1 MSDQLPLGLNGIEQK
16 EKIGKLKSKGYYS
29 DLDNTDTTRSII
41 ESWNNPFD
49 LLADTPSSG
58 EIILREPQKGAIHAA
73 IAHWITTNEPA
84 NIVMPTGTGK
94 TETMLSLLLI
104 DKCEK
109 LLVIVPT
116 DPLRTQTFDKFLE
129 LGIIPK
135 VKGFNKNIKYPIV
148 SRIDHIPTRKED
160 IDKIFDRSNVIIAIP
175 TSLGQCDDKLLEY
188 MVDKCSHLFI
198 DEAHHAPAGKWLRI
212 KELFQKKDKK
222 VLQFTATPFRNDNM
236 PIGGKTIFNYSLKSA
251 FQSGYFK
258 KIHFHEVVEWDES
271 KSDEAIAKRAI
282 EILEKDISSPNN
294 YDHILLARTETIP
307 KAEELIKIYQKLGNK
322 HNPQLIHSNMTKA
335 EKKDAL
341 DSIKNRTSRIVVC
354 VDMFGEGFDL
364 PNLKVAA
371 LHDIHQSLP
380 ITLQFIG
387 RFTRSSSSTK
397 IGDAH
402 VIANIALAKVKPSL
416 EQLYSQDPDWNDIL
430 QYKSDAKI
438 KKQIGL
444 EEFIES
450 FKKGEKEDISLQ
462 NLRPKMSTVVYKMED
477 GKSWNPD
484 IEKHFTGDKKKNI
497 IKTAVSQK
505 EKVLVIVEGKRQYIE
520 WGRFKDIDNLIWD
533 LYLVYWDETQNLLY
547 INSSNNGSLHEGLA
561 KVVGGEK
568 VVLIKGDK
576 IFRSLHGLNRTIFQN
591 VGLNSARGQAIRY
604 TMYTGIDVEQG
615 LSDAQK
621 SNKFKSNLFGIGFE
635 NGDKASIGCSYKGRV
650 WSRKNGTI
658 SDFVEWCKQVGTK
671 LLDNKINTDDIFKH
685 ALKRELINAI
695 PEMQPLT
702 IEWDQVIYDL
712 LWDHNIE
719 LEVDSEKF
727 NIDDVNIDII
737 PNESKAFIEF
747 KITLD
752 SKETVYQLKIIPQDE
767 DSTFVIE
774 KKRGKDVSIF
784 SENGNTSLIDYWRE
798 RPPVIRFT
806 DGSFLEGNI
815 LARVREEAIAYDK
828 TKIID
833 WDWNSLGTNIRKE
846 SQGKEKSKDSIQY
859 KVIESLQKEDY
870 DIIFDDDG
878 AGEIADILAIKAI
891 DEKIIVKL
899 FHCKYSS
906 EDSAGSRI
914 KDLYEVCGQAQ
925 KSIQWKSLGYKI
937 FEHIIRRANNT
948 TVNGFILGD
957 FSKALELRNKSRSAY
972 AIDLQINI
980 VQPGVSKSKI
990 TDDMLQLLGATETY
1004 LKETYQIPLNIIS
1017 NI

>member
-1 MSDQLPLGLNGIEQK
+1 MSDQLPLEINGIEQK
-16 EKIGKLKSKGYYS
+16 EKIGKIKSKDYYS
-29 DLDNTDTTRSII
+29 DPKSSLARII
-41 ESWNNPFD
+41 DSWDNPFD
-49 LLADTPSSG
+49 LLATHSSQ
-58 EIILREPQKGAIHAA
+58 EQLILREPQRGAIHATL
-73 IAHWITTNEPA
+73 AHWITSNAPA

-116 DPLRTQTFDKFLE
+116 DPLRTQTFDKFLY
-129 LGIIPK
+129 LGILSK
-135 VKGFNKNIKYPIV
+135 LKGFSKNIKYPII
-148 SRIDHIPTRKED
+148 SRIDHIPTSKEE
-160 IDKIFDRSNVIIAIP
+160 IDKIVDSSNVIIAIP
-175 TSLGQCDDKLLEY
+175 TSLGQCEDKLLEY
-188 MVDKCSHLFI
+188 LVDKCSHLFI
-198 DEAHHAPAGKWLRI
+198 DEAHHVPAGKWTRI

-222 VLQFTATPFRNDNM
+222 ILQFTATPFRNDNV

-251 FQSGYFK
+251 FQAGYFK

-282 EILEKDISSPNN
+282 EILEKDVLVPNN
-294 YDHILLARTETIP
+294 FDHILLARTDTIP
-307 KAEELIKIYQKLGNK
+307 KAEELIKVYKSLGSK
-322 HNPQLIHSNMTKA
+322 YNPQIIHSNMTRT
-335 EKKDAL
+335 EKKNAL
-341 DSIKNRTSRIVVC
+341 DAIKNRTSRIVVC

-402 VIANIALAKVKPSL
+402 VIANIALAKVKPTL

-438 KKQIGL
+438 RKQIGL

-497 IKTAVSQK
+497 IKSAVSQK
-505 EKVLVIVEGKRQYIE
+505 EKVLVVVEGKRQYID

-533 LYLVYWDETQNLLY
+533 LYLVYWDEKQNLLF

-561 KVVGGEK
+561 KVVGGDK
-568 VVLIKGDK
+568 AVLIKGDN

-604 TMYTGIDVEQG
+604 TMYAGIDVEQG

-621 SNKFKSNLFGIGFE
+621 GTKFKSNLFGIGYK
-635 NGDKASIGCSYKGRV
+635 NGDKASMGCSYKGRI

-658 SDFVEWCKQVGTK
+658 SDFVEWCKQVGEK
-671 LLDNKINTDDIFKH
+671 LLNSKINTDDIFKN
-685 ALKRELINAI
+685 ALKRELVKAI
-695 PEMQPLT
+695 PDLQVLT
-702 IEWDQVIYDL
+702 IEWDDTIYDIL
-712 LWDHNIE
+712 CDHNIE
-719 LEVDSEKF
+719 LEVDGTKF
-727 NIDDVNIDII
+727 NIDDIDFEII
-737 PNESKAFIEF
+737 SSDTKEFIEF
-747 KITLD
+747 KIASD
-752 SKETVYQLKIIPQDE
+752 KIETIYRLKIIPQDE
-767 DSTFVIE
+767 DSTFIIE
-774 KKRGKDVSIF
+774 KKSGSTFSIF
-784 SENGNTSLIDYWRE
+784 SENGNIPLTEYWRE
-798 RPPVIRFT
+798 NPPFILFA

-815 LARVREEAIAYDK
+815 LARVREQAPAFDK

-833 WDWNSLGTNIRKE
+833 WDWKSLGTNIRKE
-846 SQGKEKSKDSIQY
+846 SQGKEKLKDSIQY
-859 KVIESLQKEDY
+859 TVIESLENEDY

-906 EDSAGSRI
+906 EDIAGSRI

-925 KSIQWKSLGYKI
+925 KSIQWKSLRDKI
-937 FEHIIRRANNT
+937 FEHLIRRANNT
-948 TVNGFILGD
+948 TVNGFIVGD
-957 FSKALELRNKSRSAY
+957 LRKTLELKNKSKSAY
-972 AIDLQINI
+972 AIDLEVNI

-1004 LKETYQIPLNIIS
+1004 LKETYQIPLIFIS

>member
-1 MSDQLPLGLNGIEQK
+1 MNDQLPLGLNGVEQK
-16 EKIGKLKSKGYYS
+16 EKIGKIKSKSYYS
-29 DLDNTDTTRSII
+29 DLDNIETTKKIV
-41 ESWNNPFD
+41 ESWDNPFD
-49 LLADTPSSG
+49 LLANTPLSG
-58 EIILREPQKGAIHAA
+58 EIILRDPQRGAIHAV

-148 SRIDHIPTRKED
+148 SRIDHIPTGKDE
-160 IDKIFDRSNVIIAIP
+160 IDKVFDRSNVIIAIP
-175 TSLGQCDDKLLEY
+175 SSLGQCDDKLLEY
-188 MVDKCSHLFI
+188 IVDKCSHLFI
-198 DEAHHAPAGKWLRI
+198 DEAHHAPAGKWIRI

-222 VLQFTATPFRNDNM
+222 ILQFTATPFRNDNVA
-236 PIGGKTIFNYSLKSA
+236 IGGKTIFNYSLKSA
-251 FQSGYFK
+251 FQGGYFK
-258 KIHFHEVVEWDES
+258 KIHFNEVVEWDES

-282 EILEKDISSPNN
+282 EILEQDISAPNN
-294 YDHILLARTETIP
+294 FDHILLARTETIP
-307 KAEELIKIYQKLGNK
+307 KAEELIKIYKRLGNK

-335 EKKDAL
+335 EKTEAL
-341 DSIKNRTSRIVVC
+341 DAIKNRSSKIVVC

-364 PNLKVAA
+364 PNLKIAA

-438 KKQIGL
+438 RKQIGL

-477 GKSWNPD
+477 GKVWNPD
-484 IEKHFTGDKKKNI
+484 IEKYFVGDKKKNI
-497 IKTAVSQK
+497 IKSALSQK
-505 EKVLVIVEGKRQYIE
+505 EKVLVVVEGKRQYID

-533 LYLVYWDETQNLLY
+533 LYLMYWDETQNLLY

-561 KVVGGEK
+561 KLVGGEK
-568 VVLIKGDK
+568 VMLIKGDN

-604 TMYTGIDVEQG
+604 TMYAGIDVEQG

-621 SNKFKSNLFGIGFE
+621 GTKFKSNLFGIGYE
-635 NGDKASIGCSYKGRV
+635 NGDKASMGCSYKGRI

-658 SDFVEWCKQVGTK
+658 SDFVEWCKQVGDK
-671 LLDNKINTDDIFKH
+671 LLNNKINTDDIFKH
-685 ALKRELINAI
+685 ALKRELVKNI
-695 PEMQPLT
+695 PDMQALT
-702 IEWDQVIYDL
+702 IEWDQDIYDIL
-712 LWDHNIE
+712 CDHNIE
-719 LEVDSEKF
+719 LEVDGTKF
-727 NIDDVNIDII
+727 SIDDADLEII
-737 PNESKAFIEF
+737 PNDTKDFIEF
-747 KITLD
+747 KIAHE
-752 SKETVYQLKIIPQDE
+752 ETETIYRLKIIPQDE
-767 DSTFVIE
+767 DSTFIIE
-774 KKRGKDVSIF
+774 KKSGSNFSIF
-784 SENGNTSLIDYWRE
+784 SENGNTLLTEYWRE
-798 RPPVIRFT
+798 RPPFIRFA

-815 LARVREEAIAYDK
+815 LARVREKAIAFDK
-828 TKIID
+828 NKIID
-833 WDWNSLGTNIRKE
+833 WDWKSLGTDIRKE

-891 DEKIIVKL
+891 DEKITVKL

-906 EDSAGSRI
+906 EDTAGSRI

-925 KSIQWKSLGYKI
+925 KSIQWKSLRYKI

-948 TVNGFILGD
+948 TVNGFISGD
-957 FSKALELRNKSRSAY
+957 LLKALELKNKSRSAY

-990 TDDMLQLLGATETY
+990 SDDMLQLLGATETY
-1004 LKETYQIPLNIIS
+1004 LKDTYQIPLNVIVEK
-1017 NI
+1017 